1 MEATSCFYHSF
12 LRVNKCT
19 IKNTI
24 VLLTRAGDLIHCTL
38 HLKTDFSEFAVPLH
52 GSPLMENC
60 FPEYGFYL
68 KFRYLSPLLK
78 NLKSG

>member
-38 HLKTDFSEFAVPLH
+38 HLKTDFSEFAVPFH
-52 GSPLMENC
+52 GCPSLENC
-60 FPEYGFYL
+60 FPGYGFHL
-68 KFRYLSPLLK
+68 NSVSLSIVKKP
-78 NLKSG
+78 